1 MKLFA
6 PVRTAIAAAA
16 LAFGAA
22 LPASAAFYVDDTT
35 GGPTFNRALA
45 GFSDLSSVGTDV
57 AYDVYAFSVAVDGLY
72 SIRSFAEGLLAGE
85 PWDQFLF
92 LYAGSFDPTAP
103 LLNGVIGNDDYDSTI
118 GRSGFDVDL
127 TTGTAYYLVTTG
139 FGNDDSGR
147 FLNVVRG
154 PGDILPVV
162 PEPGTYAMLA
172 MGLFAVS
179 LAVRRRA
186 LGQPD

>member
-103 LLNGVIGNDDYDSTI
+103 LLNGVIGNDDYELNGEDATTPWYIPIDGIASI
-118 GRSGFDVDL
+118 RAAPEGRLKEGS
-127 TTGTAYYLVTTG
+127 
-139 FGNDDSGR
+139 S
-147 FLNVVRG
+147 
-154 PGDILPVV
+154 
-162 PEPGTYAMLA
+162 
-172 MGLFAVS
+172 S
-179 LAVRRRA
+179 W
-186 LGQPD
+186 Q